1 MTTLNIA
8 EQVVEV
14 LDKDEAR
21 AYLAKILVILYG
33 ERDDGIESLNPL
45 KECGADELGELCLL
59 LDPLIPVRAH
69 AVPEHT

>member
-33 ERDDGIESLNPL
+33 ECDDGIENLNPV
-45 KECGADELGELCLL
+45 KECGADELGELCSL